1 MELPDQARKLT
12 ILFFNHSI
20 VNKIMDKIQST
31 MQAKSLLTIL
41 LFVLSPI
48 LYAQKPNIIVI
59 MADDLG
65 YSDIG
70 CYGSEIL
77 TPNLDALAAK
87 GVKFTQFYN
96 AARCCPSRAS
106 LLTGVYPHQAGM
118 GRMVV
123 TSTIKNRDSENPY
136 QGWLS
141 RNTVTVAEVL
151 KNAGYQTYMSGK
163 WHVGE
168 KRPNWPLQRGFDKY
182 FGLISGA
189 NSYYRLLPRR
199 LLLEGNEPYMIPEGF
214 YFTDAISN
222 KAVDYID
229 AASGKPFFMYV
240 AYTAPH
246 WPLHAPEEEMAKYR
260 GKYLKGWDKLREERH
275 QRQKKMG
282 LLPRNL
288 ALSDRD
294 PTLSAWKDAPNKEE
308 WDQKMTA
315 YAAMVTRMDKGIGQI
330 VAKLRATDQ
339 LDNTLIMFL
348 SDNGACAEELG
359 GRAERDLGEEAY
371 KRSLTTAPGDKGSYV
386 AYGKEW
392 ANLGNVPFRLYKSFT
407 HEGGISS
414 PMIVHY
420 PKVIK
425 KGFQT
430 DQVGHIMDIMPTCL
444 ELAGATYPASF
455 EGHSIKPVEGKSLM
469 PILQGKTRSPH
480 YFIAWEHYDSRA
492 IRQGNWKLVW
502 SKEEKKWELYDLSKD
517 RSEMN
522 NLSASMPKK
531 VQKLLSRY
539 NGWASRVGVNE

>member
-1 MELPDQARKLT
+1 
-12 ILFFNHSI
+12 
-20 VNKIMDKIQST
+20 
-31 MQAKSLLTIL
+31 
-41 LFVLSPI
+41 
-48 LYAQKPNIIVI
+48 
-59 MADDLG
+59 
-65 YSDIG
+65 
-70 CYGSEIL
+70 
-77 TPNLDALAAK
+77 
-87 GVKFTQFYN
+87 
-96 AARCCPSRAS
+96 
-106 LLTGVYPHQAGM
+106 
-118 GRMVV
+118 
-123 TSTIKNRDSENPY
+123 
-136 QGWLS
+136 
-141 RNTVTVAEVL
+141 
-151 KNAGYQTYMSGK
+151 
-163 WHVGE
+163 
-168 KRPNWPLQRGFDKY
+168 
-182 FGLISGA
+182 
-189 NSYYRLLPRR
+189 
-199 LLLEGNEPYMIPEGF
+199 
-214 YFTDAISN
+214 
-222 KAVDYID
+222 
-229 AASGKPFFMYV
+229 
-240 AYTAPH
+240 
-246 WPLHAPEEEMAKYR
+246 
-260 GKYLKGWDKLREERH
+260 
-275 QRQKKMG
+275 
-282 LLPRNL
+282 
-288 ALSDRD
+288 
-294 PTLSAWKDAPNKEE
+294 
-308 WDQKMTA
+308 
-315 YAAMVTRMDKGIGQI
+315 MVTRMDKGIGQI

>member
-1 MELPDQARKLT
+1 MNIKVVFTIFLVCLT
-12 ILFFNHSI
+12 FAA
-20 VNKIMDKIQST
+20 Q
-31 MQAKSLLTIL
+31 
-41 LFVLSPI
+41 
-48 LYAQKPNIIVI
+48 AQKPNIIVI

-77 TPNLDALAAK
+77 TPNLDALAAA

-118 GRMVV
+118 GKMVV
-123 TSTIKNRDSENPY
+123 TAAIKNREPETPT

-168 KRPNWPLQRGFDKY
+168 ERPDWPLQRGFDKY

-189 NSYYRLLPRR
+189 NSYYRLLPGR
-199 LLLEGNEPYMIPEGF
+199 LILENNEPYQIPEGF
-214 YFTDAISN
+214 YFTDAISK

-229 AASGKPFFMYV
+229 AASGNPFFMYV

-260 GKYLKGWDKLREERH
+260 GKYMKGWDKLRQERH
-275 QRQKKMG
+275 ARQKKMG
-282 LLPRNL
+282 LLPASL

-294 PTLSAWKDAPNKEE
+294 PSLPAWENAPDKEE

-315 YAAMVTRMDKGIGQI
+315 YAAMITRMDKGIGQI
-330 VAKLRATDQ
+330 VAKLKATGQ

-348 SDNGACAEELG
+348 SDNGACAEELD
-359 GRAERDLGEEAY
+359 GRAKRDLGEEAY
-371 KRSLTTAPGDKGSYV
+371 ERSLVTSPGDKGSYV

-392 ANLGNVPFRLYKSFT
+392 ANLGNVPFRLYKSYT
-407 HEGGISS
+407 HEGGIAS

-420 PKVIK
+420 PKMIK

-430 DQVGHIMDIMPTCL
+430 EQVGHIMDIMPTCL
-444 ELAGATYPASF
+444 ELAGASYPATY
-455 EGHSIKPVEGKSLM
+455 EGHTIKPVEGKSLM
-469 PILQGKTRSPH
+469 PVLRGKSRTPH
-480 YFIAWEHYDSRA
+480 DFIAWEHFDSRA

-502 SKEEKKWELYDLSKD
+502 SKEEKKWELYDLAKD
-517 RSEMN
+517 RSEMH
-522 NLSASMPKK
+522 NLAGSKPEK
-531 VQKLLSRY
+531 VQELLSKY
-539 NGWASRVGVNE
+539 NGWASRVGVGE

>member
-1 MELPDQARKLT
+1 
-12 ILFFNHSI
+12 
-20 VNKIMDKIQST
+20 
-31 MQAKSLLTIL
+31 MQTRSLLTIL
-41 LFVLSPI
+41 LSLISSLVF
-48 LYAQKPNIIVI
+48 AQKPNIIVI

-77 TPNLDALAAK
+77 TPNLDALAAN
-87 GVKFTQFYN
+87 GAKFTQFYN

-118 GRMVV
+118 GKMVV
-123 TSTIKNRDSENPY
+123 TSAIKNRDPETPN

-151 KNAGYQTYMSGK
+151 KTSGYQTYMSGK

-168 KRPNWPLQRGFDKY
+168 ERPDWPLQRGFDKY

-189 NSYYRLLPRR
+189 TSYYRLLPGR
-199 LLLEGNEPYMIPEGF
+199 LILEGNEPYKIPEGF

-229 AASGKPFFMYV
+229 ASLGKPFFLYV

-260 GKYLKGWDKLREERH
+260 GKYMKGWDKLREERH
-275 QRQKKMG
+275 AKQKKMG
-282 LLPRNL
+282 LLPRDL
-288 ALSDRD
+288 ALSPRD
-294 PTLSAWKDAPNKEE
+294 PSLPAWENAPDKEE

-315 YAAMVTRMDKGIGQI
+315 YAAMITRMDKGIGQI
-330 VAKLRATDQ
+330 VAKLKATGQ

-359 GRAERDLGEEAY
+359 GRAKRDLGEEAY
-371 KRSLTTAPGDKGSYV
+371 ERSLTTAPGDKGSYV

-392 ANLGNVPFRLYKSFT
+392 ANLGNVPFRLYKSYT
-407 HEGGISS
+407 HEGGVSS

-420 PKVIK
+420 PKLIK

-444 ELAGATYPASF
+444 ELAGATYPATYN
-455 EGHSIKPVEGKSLM
+455 GRTIKPVEGKSLL
-469 PILQGKTRSPH
+469 PILQGKTRTPH
-480 YFIAWEHYDSRA
+480 DFIAWEHFDSRA

-502 SKEEKKWELYDLSKD
+502 SKEMKKWELYDLSKD

-522 NLSASMPKK
+522 DLAASMPQK
-531 VQKLLSRY
+531 VQELLSQY
-539 NGWASRVGVNE
+539 NGWASRVGVGE